1 MGNKHLDG
9 SVDWDRIIKLECI
22 GHVPKRLGKA
32 SYEFQRTASKLEDGK
47 PVKGRQGQLT
57 KTAIEKIRRS

>member
-9 SVDWDRIIKLECI
+9 SVDWDRIIKLKCI
-22 GHVPKRLGKA
+22 GHVQKRLGKA
-32 SYEFQRTASKLEDGK
+32 PYEFQRTGSKLEDGK

-57 KTAIEKIRRS
+57 KTAIEKMRRS

>member
-22 GHVPKRLGKA
+22 GHVQKRLGKA
-32 SYEFQRTASKLEDGK
+32 SYEFQRTSSKLEDGK

-57 KTAIEKIRRS
+57 KTAIEKMRRS